1 MKTTALITRVFFLAF
16 FLFISINSLY
26 AQSGQVK
33 GRLRDSKTLEPL
45 PFGNVFINLTTLG
58 VAADQVGNY
67 SLSNI
72 PTGTHEIVFSFVGYK
87 SYQKKIQMEAGIT
100 IELDVL
106 LVPDETELETVVVSS
121 TRDKEWDKQ
130 LKRFEKIFLGTT
142 RFANSCEILN
152 PWILEFKETVL
163 NGKNVFTATA
173 SRPLEIENSAL
184 GYRVDYHL
192 RSMASTADGYN
203 IQGEV
208 RMEELKSADPKTTKT
223 WGQNRAT
230 AYQGSLRHLLKSIV
244 DGRVQEEGFDLYID
258 KSGYENNPY
267 RSAVFATQLDKSL
280 QTYSTQNTVTAGL
293 SKEEYVIQVKQRIEV
308 HYRLGKSQLKVYNDI
323 PYPIS
328 WIEVIGG
335 VLRTNSNGIL
345 LNPSSLII
353 SGAMNEARV
362 GDLLPYNYSLTPLEI
377 STAQLSLSSQNVKL
391 NRLIEKPYLHTDK
404 SYYYPGEKIWFKA
417 YMNYKSPD
425 LMDSLSQVLY
435 VELIGPDKTIM
446 QSKTL
451 SLFGGSTSGSFVL
464 PQNIKPDSYF
474 LRAYTHWMINYDAAL
489 IFTKP
494 IPILG
499 LYERAEVNKI
509 TDSTNTSAE
518 IKMKSP
524 TTFNIQDRVKLDFEL
539 KDVNGNPILGDLS
552 ISVTDL
558 QQAIAIPDEIN
569 ILESFPFSEE
579 FYVVNSSGKPAY
591 PIESGISLHGQY
603 KNKTGKPEK
612 TELMV
617 VEGNF
622 NKTIPMQTDAHGNFW
637 VTGFQFNDS
646 STLSFQTAGKKKKF
660 EGAISILPRYIPPVK
675 QMPEWLTSFLVVKEN
690 SIQHSLQARDLTK
703 ESTLLKEI
711 VVKEEKEEIS
721 KNVPNTYSKAD
732 FTFTGE
738 EIVSLSRVSIVNA
751 LIGRVPGLGIVNGY
765 LRIGGGSNFMGAAST
780 EPLIIIDG
788 VHMTIGGTSR
798 LYQITPEMVERI
810 DVIKYGGAAIY
821 GSRGANGIIIVT
833 TKTGEFTSV
842 NPSNT
847 NSSSFQQVV
856 IQGYAT
862 SPAFVGY
869 NYDLEKR
876 YEISDSGSTIFWT
889 PQVISDENTGAVSI
903 SFNSGPK
910 PTRYRIVME
919 GVSAMGD
926 PLRGV
931 FVIEIK

>member
-1 MKTTALITRVFFLAF
+1 MKTTAQITRVFIVSLFLI
-16 FLFISINSLY
+16 ISINSLY
-26 AQSGQVK
+26 AQTGQVK

-45 PFGNVFINLTTLG
+45 PFANVFINLTTLG
-58 VAADQVGNY
+58 VAADQNGNY
-67 SLSNI
+67 LLTNI

-87 SYQKKIQMEAGIT
+87 SYQKKIQLEAGMT

-106 LVPDETELETVVVSS
+106 LVPDETELETVVVSG

-142 RFANSCEILN
+142 RFANSCKILN

-163 NGKNVFTATA
+163 NGKNVFTATT

-192 RSMASTADGYN
+192 RNMASTADGYN

-208 RMEELKSADPKTTKT
+208 RMEELKSTDPKATKT
-223 WGQNRAT
+223 WDQNRAT

-244 DGRVQEEGFDLYID
+244 DGRVHEEGFDLYID

-308 HYRLGKSQLKVYNDI
+308 HYRLGKSQLKVYSDI

-328 WIEVIGG
+328 WIEVNGG

-377 STAQLSLSSQNVKL
+377 STAQLSVSSQQVKL

-404 SYYYPGEKIWFKA
+404 GYYYVGEKIWFKA

-435 VELIGPDKTIM
+435 VELIGPDKTIV

-464 PQNIKPDSYF
+464 PQNIKPDAYF

-509 TDSTNTSAE
+509 TDSTNTSVE

-524 TTFNIQDRVKLDFEL
+524 TTFTIQDRVKLDFEL
-539 KDVNGNPILGDLS
+539 KDLNGNPVLGDLS
-552 ISVTDL
+552 ISVTDQ
-558 QQAIAIPDEIN
+558 QQAIAIPNEKN
-569 ILESFPFSEE
+569 ILQSFPLSEE
-579 FYVVNSSGKPAY
+579 FNAVNTSGKPMH
-591 PIESGISLHGQY
+591 PIESGISVSGQY

-622 NKTIPMQTDAHGNFW
+622 NKTMPIQTDANGNFW

-646 STLSFQTAGKKKKF
+646 SYLSFQVAGKKKKI
-660 EGAISILPRYIPPVK
+660 EGTVNILPKYIPPVK
-675 QMPEWLTSFLVVKEN
+675 EMSAGLSSLVVVKETLL
-690 SIQHSLQARDLTK
+690 QHSIQARDFTN
-703 ESTLLKEI
+703 ESTLLKEVI
-711 VVKEEKEEIS
+711 VNEEKEEIS
-721 KNVPNTYSKAD
+721 KEIPNTYSKAD

-751 LIGRVPGLGIVNGY
+751 LIGRVPGLSMVNGY
-765 LRIGGGSNFMGAAST
+765 LRIGGGSSFMGAAST
-780 EPLIIIDG
+780 EPLIIVDG

-821 GSRGANGIIIVT
+821 GSRGGNGVIIVT
-833 TKTGEFTSV
+833 TKTAEFNAG
-842 NPSNT
+842 NPSTT

-862 SPAFVGY
+862 SPAFVGFS
-869 NYDLEKR
+869 YDLEKR

-889 PQVISDENTGAVSI
+889 PQVISDENTGIVSI
-903 SFNSGPK
+903 SFNAGQTS
-910 PTRYRIVME
+910 THYRIVIE
-919 GVSAMGD
+919 GVSSMGE